1 MNIRSRYIGP
11 IILAVFIIGIGGTM
25 GKLGVKIHDYC
36 AEKEIEF
43 PKVKNALQK
52 LLDANNE

>member
-43 PKVKNALQK
+43 SKVKNALQEIIRRK
-52 LLDANNE
+52 